1 MTYVK
6 SEPQPVHRRRS
17 DPGTIQLF
25 PRRARQNRREV
36 VFVEKMSGPS
46 SSRRA
51 ASDPDA
57 KAPGSRRRGSR
68 EQAKQETREALV
80 DAAMAAFSEQ
90 GLEAPSLDAICA
102 RAGYTRGAFYVHF
115 KDRDDLIA
123 AVMERLLRGLL
134 DAIIATGDAAL
145 DLERTIRVF
154 AQAAEQHVLPI
165 QGSVSSYQFM
175 QACSRSPALRDRY
188 LGVLDEAVRR
198 VAHAAREGQDAG
210 TVRGDVDPDQVGA
223 VLVAVVL
230 GVDQMDQVGYP
241 YQPRVAAVA
250 LLTMLRP

>member
-6 SEPQPVHRRRS
+6 PDLPVLSPSSPSRS
-17 DPGTIQLF
+17 RSGRT
-25 PRRARQNRREV
+25 AAGV
-36 VFVEKMSGPS
+36 VCVGHMSGRS
-46 SSRRA
+46 SSRA
-51 ASDPDA
+51 VPEADA
-57 KAPGSRRRGSR
+57 TKTPGSRRRTGSR

-80 DAAMAAFSEQ
+80 DAAMAAFREQ

-123 AVMERLLRGLL
+123 AVMERFLRGFL

-154 AQAAEQHVLPI
+154 AEAAEQHAFPM
-165 QGSVSSYQFM
+165 QGSVASYQFM
-175 QACSRSPALRDRY
+175 QACSRSAALRERY
-188 LGVLDEAVRR
+188 VAVLDEAVSR
-198 VAHAAREGQDAG
+198 VAHAAREGQEAG
-210 TVRGDVDPDQVGA
+210 TVRGDVDPDQIGA
-223 VLVAVVL
+223 LLVSVVL
-230 GVDQMDQVGYP
+230 GVDQMDQVSYP
-241 YQPRVAAVA
+241 YQPSLAAEA